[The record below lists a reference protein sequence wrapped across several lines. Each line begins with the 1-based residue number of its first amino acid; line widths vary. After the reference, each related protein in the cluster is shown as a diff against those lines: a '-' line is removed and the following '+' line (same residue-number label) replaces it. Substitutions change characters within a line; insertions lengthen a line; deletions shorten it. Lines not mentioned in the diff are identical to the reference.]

1 MGDKG
6 GEMSDKPDFP
16 QGSSRWRDR
25 ARIAHQTVRANPTGA
40 AVLKVIIGA
49 LGAVVVAI
57 GILLIPLPGPGWL
70 IVIGGLAIWAIEFV
84 WARHL
89 LQFTKDKVRG
99 WTEWVTRQSL
109 LVRLLIGLAGLVF
122 VAAVLITTLRYS
134 LGINVVSQ
142 AWGYVSAR

>member
-1 MGDKG
+1 M
-6 GEMSDKPDFP
+6 
-16 QGSSRWRDR
+16 
-25 ARIAHQTVRANPTGA
+25 
-40 AVLKVIIGA
+40 IIGA

-99 WTEWVTRQSL
+99 WTEWVKRQSL
-109 LVRLLIGLAGLVF
+109 LVRVLIGLAGMVF
-122 VAAVLITTLRYS
+122 VAAVLLTTLRYS
-134 LGINVVSQ
+134 FGVNVVSQ
-142 AWGYVSAR
+142 AWHYVKTR